1 VWRRCRGDSGALGH
15 GTRDHELTPRRVA
28 CFESDRGVWPA
39 LVACASNFSVV
50 AAADGSMWAW
60 GEVDVGSLHP
70 GGGWQSRILEPRRM
84 LEPGWARGR
93 ITSLVCGGSIVL
105 ISVEGGVIGA
115 LNSMGLGG
123 EAKGGDVK
131 KHEGGDV
138 KKHEGGDVKKH
149 EGGDVKKHE
158 GGDVKK
164 HEGGDVGVGGDDDG
178 GALLEET
185 VMEFVERRLRQASGL
200 RDQGRVQQAEGNHDE
215 ALRLYKAAERVV
227 VEADKISMCRP
238 LDSSTSMRLAEALV
252 TCLSLLSECTLA
264 KGDFDESFHYAT
276 RALNLG
282 VREGYERGRVLVR
295 RADGRMR
302 AAASSATAKT
312 HVTLAIRDLV
322 FAPSPLCLP
331 HHSSF

>member
-70 GGGWQSRILEPRRM
+70 GGGWQSRILEPKRV

-123 EAKGGDVK
+123 EA
-131 KHEGGDV
+131 
-138 KKHEGGDVKKH
+138 
-149 EGGDVKKHE
+149 E

-164 HEGGDVGVGGDDDG
+164 HEGGDVGVGGDDDDDDG

-185 VMEFVERRLRQASGL
+185 VMEFVERKLRQASGL

-215 ALRLYKAAERVV
+215 AVRLYKAAERVV